1 MTALYDHHPSPC
13 SEGRSQDLV
22 LEHLSLASALARR
35 FGGRGVDADD
45 LEQVAR
51 LALVKAARRYDPE
64 HGPFPPFA
72 TATIQGELKRHFRDR
87 AWMVRPPRRVQEVQA
102 LIAGE
107 QLPELTTANLDA
119 TAARL
124 GVTPEELRD
133 AAAARGCF
141 RPDSMD
147 DVSHGRREL
156 VHEDDDLEFIDEWLT
171 VARPL
176 RELERESRELLH
188 WRFVEGLTQQA
199 IADRLGISQMQVSR
213 RLAKVLAS
221 LRGHPDLAAA

>member
-1 MTALYDHHPSPC
+1 MTALYDHPDTSNC
-13 SEGRSQDLV
+13 EDLV
-22 LEHLSLASALARR
+22 LEHLSLATALARR
-35 FGGRGVDADD
+35 FGNRGVDADD

-51 LALVKAARRYDPE
+51 LALVKAAKRYDPD

-107 QLPELTTANLDA
+107 QLPEITTANLA
-119 TAARL
+119 EMAARL
-124 GVTPEELRD
+124 GVSADDLRD

-141 RPDSMD
+141 HPDSMD

-156 VHEDDDLEFIDEWLT
+156 VHEDDDLEFVDEWLT

-188 WRFVEGLTQQA
+188 WRFVDEMTQQA

-213 RLAKVLAS
+213 RLSKVLSS

>member
-1 MTALYDHHPSPC
+1 MTALYDHHITAE
-13 SEGRSQDLV
+13 SEDLV
-22 LEHLSLASALARR
+22 LEHLSLATALARR
-35 FGGRGVDADD
+35 FGNRGVDPED

-51 LALVKAARRYDPE
+51 LALVKAAKRYDPD

-107 QLPELTTANLDA
+107 QLPEITTANLA
-119 TAARL
+119 EVAARL
-124 GVTPEELRD
+124 GVSADDLRD

-141 RPDSMD
+141 HPDSMD

-156 VHEDDDLEFIDEWLT
+156 VHEDDDLEFVDDWLT

-188 WRFVEGLTQQA
+188 WRFVDEMTQQA

-213 RLAKVLAS
+213 RLSKVLTS

>member
-1 MTALYDHHPSPC
+1 MTALYDHPTSPC
-13 SEGRSQDLV
+13 SEDLV
-22 LEHLSLASALARR
+22 LDHLSLATALARR
-35 FGGRGVDADD
+35 FTGRGVDGED

-51 LALVKAARRYDPE
+51 LALVKASRRYDPAQ
-64 HGPFPPFA
+64 GPFPPFA

-87 AWMVRPPRRVQEVQA
+87 AWMVRPPRRVQEIQA
-102 LIAGE
+102 LIVSE
-107 QLPELTTANLDA
+107 RLPELTTANIDEL
-119 TAARL
+119 AARI
-124 GVTPEELRD
+124 GVDPADLRD

-141 RPDSMD
+141 HPDSMD
-147 DVSHGRREL
+147 DISHGRREF
-156 VHEDDDLEFIDEWLT
+156 VHEDDNLEFIDEWLT

-176 RELERESRELLH
+176 RELERRDRELLH

-221 LRGHPDLAAA
+221 LREHNGVAAA